1 MSTVVT
7 SMSFNILNSLDCAR
21 TDIKLNNMKLVIVT
35 AVEQFQEDVLKLFKK
50 ANIEN
55 LSSSDID
62 GYKNGSSILTAS
74 NWFSAGKGANE
85 SSVFFSF
92 TEDKNIDV
100 LFNLI
105 KAFNSN
111 LETNNPLKAI
121 VVPIEK
127 FI

>member
-1 MSTVVT
+1 
-7 SMSFNILNSLDCAR
+7 
-21 TDIKLNNMKLVIVT
+21 MKLVIVT
-35 AVEQFQEDVLKLFKK
+35 AVEKFQKDVLKLFEK

-55 LSSSDID
+55 FSSSEID
-62 GYKNGSSILTAS
+62 GYKNGTSLLIAS
-74 NWFSAGKGANE
+74 NWFSGEKGSNE
-85 SSVFFSF
+85 SSLFFSF
-92 TEDKNIDV
+92 TENENIDT

-105 KAFNSN
+105 KEFNTN

>member
-1 MSTVVT
+1 
-7 SMSFNILNSLDCAR
+7 
-21 TDIKLNNMKLVIVT
+21 MKLVIVT
-35 AVEQFQEDVLKLFKK
+35 AVEQFRKDVLKLFKN

-55 LSSSDID
+55 FSSSDID
-62 GYKNGSSILTAS
+62 GYKNGPTLSMAS
-74 NWFSAGKGANE
+74 NWFSDGKGGNE
-85 SSVFFSF
+85 SSLFFSF
-92 TEDKNIDV
+92 TDDEHIDT

-105 KAFNSN
+105 KEFNKN